1 MSGVVFSDSVPVLV
15 GLSQGCVPVGPAHE
29 ITEVEDGAI
38 TGLDGGDPVD
48 VFRTEVDA
56 AMARHGPTAYP
67 VNSLH
72 AAFPTPGSDR
82 SDDYMVRDLIGID
95 PRRRCI
101 LVAGEVAEGRL
112 IRFVRRD
119 PAAAA
124 ADLVRMA
131 RTVRARLNGPA
142 KGALYVSCMG
152 RGPAMFGTENR
163 ELALIRDILGDVP
176 LTGFYGHG
184 EICHNRLYAYTGVL
198 TLFV

>member
-1 MSGVVFSDSVPVLV
+1 M
-15 GLSQGCVPVGPAHE
+15 
-29 ITEVEDGAI
+29 
-38 TGLDGGDPVD
+38 
-48 VFRTEVDA
+48 
-56 AMARHGPTAYP
+56 
-67 VNSLH
+67 
-72 AAFPTPGSDR
+72 
-82 SDDYMVRDLIGID
+82 
-95 PRRRCI
+95 
-101 LVAGEVAEGRL
+101 AEGRL

-142 KGALYVSCMG
+142 KGALYVSCVG